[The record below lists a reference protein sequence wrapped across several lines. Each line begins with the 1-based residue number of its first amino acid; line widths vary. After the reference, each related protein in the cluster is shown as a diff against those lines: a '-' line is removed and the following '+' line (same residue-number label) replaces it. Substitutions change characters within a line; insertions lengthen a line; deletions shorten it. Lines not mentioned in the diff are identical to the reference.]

1 MKKISSYTSI
11 SFLVFWV
18 TIQAGEYRIFKD
30 TQGREMEAMISR
42 VSENYVYI
50 ERRDGLSTKVNRS
63 IFSQVDQKYITQ
75 WAKEQLLESDI
86 FEVRFLTKI
95 DSRHEKLKDGYLM
108 IDEREVYQNIIVKNT
123 APHDVDNIRLEYF
136 ILKFQDQPSAK
147 KRSEG
152 NTIRIKG
159 EISLG
164 LLRQQSEGTF
174 RTKKFKLLDTKL
186 APNTFWETGGK
197 RTSKDEI
204 RGTWIRIYVDEKLV
218 HESSKPENMM
228 KREIW

>member
-1 MKKISSYTSI
+1 MKKISL
-11 SFLVFWV
+11 FLLVFWA

-42 VSENYVYI
+42 VSGEDVYI

-63 IFSQVDQKYITQ
+63 IFSLVDQKYIAQ
-75 WAKEQLLESDI
+75 WAKEALLESDI
-86 FEVRFLTKI
+86 FEVRFSTKI
-95 DSRHEKLKDGYLM
+95 ESRREELKDGYLM
-108 IDEREVYQNIIVKNT
+108 LDEREVYQSIIVKNT
-123 APHDVDNIRLEYF
+123 APQDIGNVRLEYF
-136 ILKFQDQPSAK
+136 ILKFEDQPSAK

-152 NTIRIKG
+152 STIRIKG
-159 EISLG
+159 EIPLG
-164 LLRQQSEGTF
+164 LLRQRSEGTF

-186 APNTFWETGGK
+186 APNTVWETGGK
-197 RTSKDEI
+197 KTSKDEI

-228 KREIW
+228 RKEIW

>member
-1 MKKISSYTSI
+1 MKKIILSTLI
-11 SFLVFWV
+11 SFLILWA

-42 VSENYVYI
+42 VSDDDVYI

-63 IFSQVDQKYITQ
+63 IFSQLDQKYIAQ
-75 WAKEQLLESDI
+75 WAKEKLLESDI
-86 FEVRFLTKI
+86 FEVRFSTKI
-95 DSRHEKLKDGYLM
+95 DSRHEELKDGYLM
-108 IDEREVYQNIIVKNT
+108 LDEREVYQNIIVKNT
-123 APHDVDNIRLEYF
+123 APRDIDNIKLEYF

-159 EISLG
+159 EIPLG
-164 LLRQQSEGTF
+164 LLRQRSECTF
-174 RTKKFKLLDTKL
+174 RTKKFKLLNTKL
-186 APNTFWETGGK
+186 APNAIWETGGK
-197 RTSKDEI
+197 RTSKDQI
-204 RGTWIRIYVDEKLV
+204 RGIWVRIYVDEKLV

-228 KREIW
+228 RKEIW

>member
-1 MKKISSYTSI
+1 MKKICL
-11 SFLVFWV
+11 SFLIFWG

-42 VSENYVYI
+42 VSGDDVYI

-63 IFSQVDQKYITQ
+63 IFCQVDQKYIAQ
-75 WAKEQLLESDI
+75 WAKETLLESDI
-86 FEVRFLTKI
+86 FEVRFSTKI
-95 DSRHEKLKDGYLM
+95 DSRHEELKDGFLM
-108 IDEREVYQNIIVKNT
+108 LDEREVYQNIIVKNT
-123 APHDVDNIRLEYF
+123 APQDIDNIRLEYF

-152 NTIRIKG
+152 STIRIKG
-159 EISLG
+159 EIPLG
-164 LLRQQSEGTF
+164 LLRQRSEGTF

-186 APNTFWETGGK
+186 APNTIWETGGK
-197 RTSKDEI
+197 KTSKDKI
-204 RGTWIRIYVDEKLV
+204 TGTWVRIYVDEKLV

-228 KREIW
+228 RKEIW